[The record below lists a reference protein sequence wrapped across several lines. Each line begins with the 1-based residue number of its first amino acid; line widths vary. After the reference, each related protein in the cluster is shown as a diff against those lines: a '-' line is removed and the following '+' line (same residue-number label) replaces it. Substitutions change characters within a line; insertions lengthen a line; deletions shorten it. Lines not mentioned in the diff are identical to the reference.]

1 MKEVMP
7 RVSIIIAVYNGAKTL
22 QHCID
27 SIVSQTYKNIEL
39 IIIDGGSSDDTVDMI
54 KTNEEYIAY
63 WESKPDRGIYHAWNK
78 GLAKATGE
86 WIAFIGCDDELAYD
100 AALSD
105 MLELADEGINFIS
118 GRMKILFESGEV
130 EKGEPWE
137 LDRMRKWQC
146 IAHPCSLHHTS
157 LFKQFGLFDEKYK
170 IAGDYEFLLRVSE
183 AVHARFVDKVLI
195 DMGAGGVSNT
205 QVLSALLEVYEIQG
219 KFSKTLMGAE
229 YNFIIALFKAC
240 IRSLKKYLW

>member
-63 WESKPDRGIYHAWNK
+63 WESEPDRGIYHAWNK

-157 LFKQFGLFDEKYK
+157 LFEQFGLFDEQYK
-170 IAGDYEFLLRVSE
+170 IAGDYEFLLRVSGSI
-183 AVHARFVDKVLI
+183 HGCFMDKIIVL
-195 DMGAGGVSNT
+195 MGGDGVSNSNIMGT
-205 QVLSALLEVYEIQG
+205 LWEVLKIQREDNKIG
-219 KFSKTLMGAE
+219 
-229 YNFIIALFKAC
+229 LFKA
-240 IRSLKKYLW
+240 ILNFLIALLKSVFRKIK